1 MAGTVELVDLSLFAT
16 SPSDGRQFATSYM
29 SPTTDHGPQNVSC
42 YTAQRRFNVS
52 QERNYM
58 MKSLPPLPRRR
69 LCRRRPPPRRSDP
82 ASQCILD
89 RLKRTKVHCP
99 CCEQRP
105 TLQQRRNHTAT
116 PMLTLSLPA
125 ASHEGRGTRRERAPR
140 ATMIWMPDEQMW
152 LVQDPTHF
160 NSGPHVRSY
169 VPPPPR
175 YSGYRYTRSEP
186 SPEPS
191 ALFDLPPLSPVQYQS
206 VEHEEPPD
214 EIRNQFLRLMRPE
227 EDERLSSL
235 FQEAIQAVPPMTDT
249 APSTPHPTYP
259 IDEDWTT
266 HRVSRDDEEDSAM
279 ETSTHDSYHTAVA
292 SPDEDIRSIGS
303 PVSPETLLRYPGE
316 ETRSI
321 YTQISREN
329 PWGHL
334 DDHHFANHPLGG
346 GPVSVISSQLTRED
360 SWREGHR
367 GRFSPESYDSPWS
380 AMGWTLT
387 RPRSANN

>member
-1 MAGTVELVDLSLFAT
+1 MAGTGGLVDLSLFAT

-29 SPTTDHGPQNVSC
+29 SPTDHGPQNVSC

-69 LCRRRPPPRRSDP
+69 LCRRRPHPRRTDQ
-82 ASQCILD
+82 ASHCILD
-89 RLKRTKVHCP
+89 RLKKAKTHCP

-105 TLQQRRNHTAT
+105 TVQQRRNHTAAPT
-116 PMLTLSLPA
+116 LTLSLPA
-125 ASHEGRGTRRERAPR
+125 AGHEGRGTRRERAPR

-152 LVQDPTHF
+152 LVQDPAHF
-160 NSGPHVRSY
+160 NSDPHARAY
-169 VPPPPR
+169 VPPPR

-206 VEHEEPPD
+206 VEHSEPPD
-214 EIRNQFLRLMRPE
+214 EIRNQFLRLMQPE
-227 EDERLSSL
+227 EDERMSSL

-259 IDEDWTT
+259 IDEDWT
-266 HRVSRDDEEDSAM
+266 HRALRGDEEDSGI
-279 ETSTHDSYHTAVA
+279 ETSTYDSYHTAVA
-292 SPDEDIRSIGS
+292 SPDEDTRSVRS
-303 PVSPETLLRYPGE
+303 PISPETLWRYPGE
-316 ETRSI
+316 ESRSI
-321 YTQISREN
+321 YTQMSREN
-329 PWGHL
+329 PWVHPG
-334 DDHHFANHPLGG
+334 DDDFTNHPLGG

-360 SWREGHR
+360 YWREGHQ
-367 GRFSPESYDSPWS
+367 GRFSPLSYDSPWS
-380 AMGWTLT
+380 AMGWTLA